1 MAGKIS
7 DTLTNSAEKIKGEL
21 DRLMDFALNQGEKAL
36 DTIGLKPTGEAWLS
50 VDVIEFEEGMRVV
63 SNVPGVSAGDIDV
76 SLAGNMLTIK
86 TDLPAPPEN
95 EHETI
100 HLQERASGHVE
111 RAIALPIPVD
121 PEHVSAEVHDG
132 VLSVHLKKTAQSRAH
147 HIPVQ
152 KHITNKAT
160 L

>member
-21 DRLMDFALNQGEKAL
+21 DRLMEFALNKGEQAL
-36 DTIGLKPTGEAWLS
+36 DTIGLKAPGEAWLA
-50 VDVIEFEEGMRVV
+50 VDVVEFDEGIRVLA
-63 SNVPGVSAGDIDV
+63 NVPGVSAAEIDV
-76 SLAGNMLTIK
+76 ALAGNMLTIK
-86 TDLPAPPEN
+86 TGLPTQQDKDQEKF
-95 EHETI
+95 
-100 HLQERASGHVE
+100 HLRERACGQVE

-132 VLSVHLKKTAQSRAH
+132 VLTVHLKKTPQSCAH

-152 KHITNKAT
+152 AQGQQQQR
-160 L
+160 